1 MTFTTGIFIGIIL
14 GIIIQMYLFPYFD
27 QLFEVFISKQSEI
40 ITEHNLNIQIM
51 SCETLRDYPEINNKN
66 IQDQTNLIGFNCQSL
81 LDEEDEEYYED
92 DKLKSKL
99 NGKYKF

>member
-1 MTFTTGIFIGIIL
+1 MTFTTGIFIGITL

-66 IQDQTNLIGFNCQSL
+66 IQEQTNLIGFNCQSL
-81 LDEEDEEYYED
+81 LDEEEEEYYED

>member
-14 GIIIQMYLFPYFD
+14 GIFSNQYLFPYFD
-27 QLFEVFISKQSEI
+27 QLFEVFVSKQSEI
-40 ITEHNLNIQIM
+40 ITRHNLNIQIM

-66 IQDQTNLIGFNCQSL
+66 IQEQTNLIGFNCQSL

>member
-1 MTFTTGIFIGIIL
+1 MTFATGIFIGIIL

-27 QLFEVFISKQSEI
+27 QLFEVFVSKQSEI

-66 IQDQTNLIGFNCQSL
+66 IQEQTNLIGFNCQSL

-92 DKLKSKL
+92 DKLNKRRI
-99 NGKYKF
+99 

>member
-66 IQDQTNLIGFNCQSL
+66 IQEQTNLIGFNCQSL

>member
-27 QLFEVFISKQSEI
+27 QLFEVFVSKQSEI

-66 IQDQTNLIGFNCQSL
+66 IQEQTNLIGFNCQSL

-92 DKLKSKL
+92 DKLNKRRI
-99 NGKYKF
+99 

>member
-27 QLFEVFISKQSEI
+27 QLFEVFVSKQSEI
-40 ITEHNLNIQIM
+40 ITRHNLNIQIM

-66 IQDQTNLIGFNCQSL
+66 IQEQTNLIGFNCQSL

-92 DKLKSKL
+92 DKLNKRRI
-99 NGKYKF
+99 